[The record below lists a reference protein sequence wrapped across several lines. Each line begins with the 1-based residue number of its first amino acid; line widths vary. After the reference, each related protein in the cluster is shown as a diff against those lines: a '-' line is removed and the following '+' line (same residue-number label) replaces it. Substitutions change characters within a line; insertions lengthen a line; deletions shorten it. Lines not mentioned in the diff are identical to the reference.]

1 LYYRIGIRYAPL
13 NTDVRPADYG
23 FTVLRTYD
31 PVDNGEDVRRNDDG
45 SWTVRSGARIRVRI
59 TLIAPANRYHIAL
72 VDRIPAGFEILNPDL
87 AVT

>member
-1 LYYRIGIRYAPL
+1 SETHLLNIPMPQLFSLSGNESYGNLLIDKQGPGRLYYRIGIRYAPL

-45 SWTVRSGARIRVRI
+45 SWTVRSGAR
-59 TLIAPANRYHIAL
+59 
-72 VDRIPAGFEILNPDL
+72 
-87 AVT
+87 